1 MRGEKRKLGK
11 VMREQ
16 EKTSEEKRDL
26 WRLEKQETGQLQ
38 EEKRLKTR
46 VRRQEVEEDRSR
58 RKERNEGTN
67 M

>member
-1 MRGEKRKLGK
+1 MEVR
-11 VMREQ
+11 
-16 EKTSEEKRDL
+16 
-26 WRLEKQETGQLQ
+26 ETGDRTTSGG
-38 EEKRLKTR
+38 EEIENKR